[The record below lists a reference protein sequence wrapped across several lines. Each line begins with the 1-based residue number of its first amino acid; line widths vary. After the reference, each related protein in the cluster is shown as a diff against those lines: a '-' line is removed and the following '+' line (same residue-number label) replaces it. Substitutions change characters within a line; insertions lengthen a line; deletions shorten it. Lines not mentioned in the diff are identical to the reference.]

1 MKLLTMVSVM
11 FITIYFSGCANPGI
25 VKMSPDTYLLSRADH
40 GGIFGNTAKLKAGF
54 IKDATEFAESM
65 GKVAIPLHSNSTP
78 VYPGHF
84 ATFEYQFR
92 VVDKN
97 DPEARRTSLTP
108 RPDIVI
114 EKKEKIIADIKTED
128 VSKKKEDL
136 YTELTKLG
144 DLLEKG
150 LLTKEEFNV
159 EKQKLLNS
167 K

>member
-1 MKLLTMVSVM
+1 LEIL
-11 FITIYFSGCANPGI
+11 
-25 VKMSPDTYLLSRADH
+25 
-40 GGIFGNTAKLKAGF
+40 AKLKAGV

-114 EKKEKIIADIKTED
+114 EKKKRLLQILRQKMFRR
-128 VSKKKEDL
+128 KKKI
-136 YTELTKLG
+136 
-144 DLLEKG
+144 
-150 LLTKEEFNV
+150 FI
-159 EKQKLLNS
+159 LN
-167 K
+167 

>member
-40 GGIFGNTAKLKAGF
+40 GGIFGNTAKLKAGV

-114 EKKEKIIADIKTED
+114 EKKKRLLQILRQKMFRR
-128 VSKKKEDL
+128 KKKI
-136 YTELTKLG
+136 
-144 DLLEKG
+144 
-150 LLTKEEFNV
+150 FI
-159 EKQKLLNS
+159 LN
-167 K
+167 